1 MEHVDKA
8 HLEKAHL
15 EQSKEILYDHLETIN
30 EEYEECGELS
40 DYSLDEMYKTIKTIH
55 YIKEIEIMDKQL
67 KPFIGQPN
75 G

>member
-8 HLEKAHL
+8 HLDKAHL
-15 EQSKEILYDHLETIN
+15 EQAKEILYDHLETIN
-30 EEYEECGELS
+30 EEYEGCGELS

-55 YIKEIEIMDKQL
+55 YIEEIYHMN
-67 KPFIGQPN
+67 KPHIGVAH